1 MKSED
6 LIPLLQWYHEMGMDV
21 AFLDEPRNRFL
32 AKPSPQIPVIKQSS
46 SKIEDPVMTAKPTIT
61 SNHTGHP
68 AYQCRTLEE
77 LRQVMREFTG
87 CSLKETA
94 MNLVFA
100 DGNPKADVML
110 VGEAPGADED
120 RQGKPFVGQ
129 SGQLLDKAL
138 ATVNLDRT
146 KVYISN
152 IIPWRP
158 PGNRPP
164 TTAEIAACQPFI
176 EKHIELISPKILI
189 LLGGVAA
196 KTLLAT
202 TEGIVKLR
210 GSWRTYHPTPT
221 SPAIK
226 TMATFHPAY
235 LLRSPGQK
243 AYVWRDLLTVEREL
257 KKS

>member
-1 MKSED
+1 MKSD
-6 LIPLLQWYHEMGMDV
+6 LIPLLQWYHEMGADV
-21 AFLDEPRNRFL
+21 AVLDEPQNRFL
-32 AKPSPQIPVIKQSS
+32 AKQPSSPIIEKSMAAPVL
-46 SKIEDPVMTAKPTIT
+46 
-61 SNHTGHP
+61 SNHP
-68 AYQCRTLEE
+68 ASQCKTLEE
-77 LRQVMREFTG
+77 LRQAMASFTG
-87 CSLKETA
+87 CALKETA
-94 MNLVFA
+94 MNMVFA

-120 RQGKPFVGQ
+120 RLGKPFVGQ

-138 ATVNLDRT
+138 ATVKLDRT
-146 KVYISN
+146 RVYISN

-176 EKHIELISPKILI
+176 EKHIELISPKVLI

-210 GSWRTYHPTPT
+210 GKWHSYRPTPT
-221 SPAIK
+221 SSEIK

-243 AYVWRDLLTVEREL
+243 AFVWRDLLAVERAL
-257 KKS
+257 N

>member
-1 MKSED
+1 MESYD
-6 LIPLLQWYHEMGMDV
+6 YFPLLQWYHEMGVDV
-21 AFLDEPRNRFL
+21 AVLDKPQDRFL
-32 AKPSPQIPVIKQSS
+32 TPEPVRPAFVKTGVPMTKPSS
-46 SKIEDPVMTAKPTIT
+46 AK
-61 SNHTGHP
+61 HP
-68 AYQCRTLEE
+68 AYECQSLEE
-77 LRQVMREFTG
+77 LRQAMLDYSG
-87 CSLKETA
+87 CALKDTA

-100 DGNPKADVML
+100 DGNPKAQVML

-120 RQGKPFVGQ
+120 RQGRPFVGQ
-129 SGQLLDKAL
+129 SGQLLDKVL
-138 ATVNLDRT
+138 ASVNLDRT

-176 EKHIELISPKILI
+176 EKHIELVNPRVLV

-196 KTLLAT
+196 KTLLGAS
-202 TEGIVKLR
+202 EGIVKLR
-210 GSWRTYHPTPT
+210 GRWKTYPLAPE
-221 SPAIK
+221 SSGIK

-243 AYVWRDLLTVEREL
+243 AMVWRDFLAVEKEL
-257 KKS
+257 SL